1 MVRKSLLPSPGPAA
15 TPELLRSLGLPTA
28 PVIFDYGTIAKNN
41 SLYNTLSIFDVWMAG
56 QVMGTTLATYGD
68 RKVSGQEEVTNTKAQ
83 LLYSV
88 IDRNPE
94 IYHVVPRKNVRSRM
108 NICFRV
114 SGGDEQVEK
123 SWLNGAESRGLTGLR
138 GHRSVGGIR
147 ISNCMPVKGTLNRFN
162 LAVGPLRHGGTANPP
177 PSADNSI
184 TPEGAQK
191 LAEYIEEFAAGRKG

>member
-1 MVRKSLLPSPGPAA
+1 MVRKSLLLSPGAAAA
-15 TPELLRSLGLPTA
+15 TPEILRRLGLPIA

-56 QVMGTTLATYGD
+56 QVTGAALATYGD
-68 RKVSGQEEVTNTKAQ
+68 RKVSGQEEVTNIKAQ

-88 IDRNPE
+88 LDQHPE

-114 SGGDEQVEK
+114 SGGDEQEER
-123 SWLNGAESRGLTGLR
+123 SWLNGAESRGLTGLK

-147 ISNCMPVKGTLNRFN
+147 ISNCMPAKEIPRCSN
-162 LAVGPLRHGGTANPP
+162 LAICLSDMVALL
-177 PSADNSI
+177 I
-184 TPEGAQK
+184 T
-191 LAEYIEEFAAGRKG
+191 LICR